1 MDKKKMEAFV
11 ESYKQKD
18 KLKFILDSNIFD
30 EIIAGNLKI
39 DDLVMFKNKEN
50 AEFYVTHIQV
60 DEINK
65 CSDTEKRA
73 KLLLFMKKISPIIML
88 TKSAVYGISRF
99 GKAKF
104 GNGDLLEKLRKGNMK
119 HTKDALIGETTIKE
133 KLILITNDNTLR
145 KRVSSNGGKAF
156 NLEEFKKMMSDNG
169 MVA

>member
-1 MDKKKMEAFV
+1 MNKKKIEAFV

-30 EIIAGNLKI
+30 EIVAGNLKI
-39 DDLVMFKNKEN
+39 DDLAMFKNKEN
-50 AEFYVTHIQV
+50 TEFYVTHIQV

-73 KLLLFMKKISPIIML
+73 KLFLFMTKISPIIVP
-88 TKSAVYGISRF
+88 TESAVFGISRI
-99 GKAKF
+99 GEAKF
-104 GNGDLLEKLRKGNMK
+104 SNGDLLEKLRKGNIK
-119 HTKDALIGETTIKE
+119 HTKDALIGETAIKE
-133 KLILITNDNTLR
+133 KLILITNDRTLR

-156 NLEEFKKMMSDNG
+156 NLEEFKKMLSDNG

>member
-1 MDKKKMEAFV
+1 MDKKKIEAFI

-18 KLKFILDSNIFD
+18 KLKFIFDSNIYD
-30 EIIAGNLKI
+30 EIVAGNLKI
-39 DDLVMFKNKEN
+39 DDLAMFKNKEN

-60 DEINK
+60 DEISK

-73 KLLLFMKKISPIIML
+73 KLFLFMTKISPIIVP
-88 TKSAVYGISRF
+88 TESAVYGISRF

-104 GNGDLLEKLRKGNMK
+104 SNGDLLEKLREGNIK
-119 HTKDALIGETTIKE
+119 HTKDALIGETAIKE

-145 KRVSSNGGKAF
+145 RRVNLNGGKAF
-156 NLEEFKKMMSDNG
+156 NLEEFKIMMSDNG